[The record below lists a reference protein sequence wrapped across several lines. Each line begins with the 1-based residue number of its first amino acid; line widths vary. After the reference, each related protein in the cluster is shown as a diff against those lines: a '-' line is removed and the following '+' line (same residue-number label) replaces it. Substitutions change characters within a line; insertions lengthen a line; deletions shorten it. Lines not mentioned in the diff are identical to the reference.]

1 MHIPDGILS
10 NSTLGTG
17 VLVGGALLAA
27 AGTAVGL
34 RRLDYE
40 RVPRVAVLSSAFFVV
55 SLVHVPLFGTPVH
68 LVLGGLLGLILGW
81 AAFPAIL
88 IALLLQAVLFQH
100 GGLTTL
106 GLNVVIMA
114 GPAIICYGL
123 FGKAIRGR
131 REDVASAAAFAAG
144 TVAILLG
151 AVLTG
156 AAWWSA
162 GKEFWVVSV
171 AAVSANLPVAVV
183 EGLVTCSAVMF
194 LRKVRPELL
203 EAPLFTGLPVEAP
216 HGY

>member
-10 NSTLGTG
+10 NSALGTG
-17 VLVGGALLAA
+17 VLGAGVLVAA

-34 RRLDYE
+34 RKMDYE

-55 SLVHVPLFGTPVH
+55 SLIHVPFLGTSAH

-88 IALLLQAVLFQH
+88 VALVLQAVLFQH

-106 GLNVVIMA
+106 GLNTVIMA
-114 GPAIICYGL
+114 GPAVLCYGL
-123 FGKAIRGR
+123 FGRAIRGDR
-131 REDVASAAAFAAG
+131 PEVVSMAGFAAG
-144 TVAILLG
+144 AAAVVLS

-156 AAWWSA
+156 GAWWSA
-162 GKEFWVVSV
+162 GKDFWLVSV

-183 EGLVTCSAVMF
+183 EGLVTGSAVLF
-194 LRKVRPELL
+194 LRRVRPELL
-203 EAPLFTGLPVEAP
+203 EAPPLAPRPTEAP
-216 HGY
+216 YA